1 MFLWALSCIN
11 IIKIILQSYIIN
23 ENSKSLKNLSKNG
36 REIKVQI
43 SWNWFVKLFSKS
55 IGFSTKNFTNFAW
68 IFAKYELFSQEK
80 NRKNEGKFSVCFSI
94 FRWLAKMSQNIND
107 FRTKKIV
114 KVNGHFCFR
123 SHFCWLA
130 YYNTREVVYLSICKY
145 SNTHK

>member
-55 IGFSTKNFTNFAW
+55 IGFSTKNLTNFAW

-80 NRKNEGKFSVCFSI
+80 I
-94 FRWLAKMSQNIND
+94 AKMKEN
-107 FRTKKIV
+107 FRFV
-114 KVNGHFCFR
+114 
-123 SHFCWLA
+123 LA
-130 YYNTREVVYLSICKY
+130 FFVD
-145 SNTHK
+145 